1 MIIRL
6 TINDDDRLIMGGGG
20 EGGGSKQSKWHKS
33 TVRWCTTE
41 VSTNANA
48 LRKSK
53 APEVLLQK
61 E

>member
-6 TINDDDRLIMGGGG
+6 TINDDDRLIMGGGEG
-20 EGGGSKQSKWHKS
+20 EGSKQSKWHKS